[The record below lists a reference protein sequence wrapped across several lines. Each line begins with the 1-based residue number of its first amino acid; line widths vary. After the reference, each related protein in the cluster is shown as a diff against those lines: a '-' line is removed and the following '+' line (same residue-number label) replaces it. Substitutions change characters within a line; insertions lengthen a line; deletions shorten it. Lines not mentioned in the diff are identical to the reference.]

1 MRSLLVLFFY
11 SDMELVLFVNDR
23 FDVAKIL
30 NMDEKSEVFETLLGH
45 LQSDNDWGSEGMDT
59 IFKQMNLKRY
69 YLPSLKQFMKDTDT
83 EKETETLASTSS
95 GSQSSCVASII
106 NGESGGSSTASITV
120 LQSKIYL
127 DLKSVVA
134 VLKASRGDGNCD
146 CLLHHVWLGEGFCFA
161 VW

>member
-11 SDMELVLFVNDR
+11 SDMEIVLFVNDR

-59 IFKQMNLKRY
+59 IFKQMDLKRY

-83 EKETETLASTSS
+83 EKETETWQAHPV
-95 GSQSSCVASII
+95 GARV
-106 NGESGGSSTASITV
+106 
-120 LQSKIYL
+120 
-127 DLKSVVA
+127 
-134 VLKASRGDGNCD
+134 
-146 CLLHHVWLGEGFCFA
+146 HVWPVSSMVNLEVQALPPSQCFRA
-161 VW
+161 RFILT